1 MTRSCQPPR
10 SNKPSIKYKC
20 SPLEGASFELTNF
33 DGKDYTPTSS
43 GSSKQNGKKSEPK
56 SSQILS
62 TSELIS
68 AVGRIWDCAN
78 RPLAFL
84 RPKTNLSHNDGDF
97 PKDTVLRC
105 SHGKGNDRS
114 STSAESQ
121 HFTNNPMTTGDYLS
135 MVHPNIECLKV
146 SEKISFFEPLSGKST
161 RSLRGSNSVAGI
173 PNEYWKENSPGTVG
187 ILYDLRN
194 IYEWMNE
201 ISLPGRKHQ
210 ENSTL
215 INNKKIDECCLFGDK
230 PTNLGN
236 TANPA
241 TNLTIERTERRVE
254 ITKCKDSLL
263 GQSSI
268 AVENASTTS
277 LCSDYY
283 LKAVQTTE
291 ENVDI
296 LRTPI
301 SRLHA
306 DYSIEYLDSHNL
318 TFEECQ
324 HKNEDGHLY
333 EDKKDQQSKFVMESK
348 SKIEVCSPNNNKP
361 HFGIAK
367 QEHAFAGALAGIFV
381 SICLHPVDTVKT
393 VIQSCRADQRSI
405 NYIVRS
411 IITERGVTGLYRG
424 IASNIASS
432 APISAVYTFTYETVK
447 GALLPFLPMGYQ
459 SFAHCIGGGGASI
472 ATSFIFTPSEC
483 IKQQMQVGSHYQNC
497 WNALVGIIKKGGLP
511 SLYAGWGAVLCR
523 NIPHSIIKFYTYES
537 MKQLMLQSL
546 GPNAQPST
554 LQTLICGGLAG
565 STAALFTTP
574 FDVVK
579 TRLQTQI
586 PGSIH
591 QYDGVFNTLVEIG
604 QREGLKGLYR
614 GLIPRLIMYVS
625 QGAIFFA
632 SYESFKKLFSVEVAP
647 QAYAQ
652 TIEHLRKKEDEAPLL
667 TLEGEETGSL
677 MPEMPKQHR
686 RVDGGCDG
694 KERVL

>member
-1 MTRSCQPPR
+1 MTRSSQPPR

-20 SPLEGASFELTNF
+20 SPLEGASFELTDF
-33 DGKDYTPTSS
+33 DGKDYATASS
-43 GSSKQNGKKSEPK
+43 GSCKQNGKKSEPK

-62 TSELIS
+62 TAELIS
-68 AVGRIWDCAN
+68 AVGQIWDCAN

-84 RPKTNLSHNDGDF
+84 RPKTNLRHNDGDF
-97 PKDTVLRC
+97 PGENVLC
-105 SHGKGNDRS
+105 ESHGKRNDRS

-121 HFTNNPMTTGDYLS
+121 HLANNLMTKGRYLP

-146 SEKISFFEPLSGKST
+146 SEKISFLEPLSGKSAC
-161 RSLRGSNSVAGI
+161 SLRGSNLVAGI
-173 PNEYWKENSPGTVG
+173 PNEYWKEKSPGTVG

-194 IYEWMNE
+194 IYEWMNA
-201 ISLPGRKHQ
+201 ISLLGRKHQ
-210 ENSTL
+210 VNSTL
-215 INNKKIDECCLFGDK
+215 INNKKIDECCLFGENLK
-230 PTNLGN
+230 KLGN
-236 TANPA
+236 TANSA
-241 TNLTIERTERRVE
+241 NDLTFESTESHVE
-254 ITKCKDSLL
+254 ITKCTDSSL

-283 LKAVQTTE
+283 LETVQ
-291 ENVDI
+291 
-296 LRTPI
+296 
-301 SRLHA
+301 
-306 DYSIEYLDSHNL
+306 
-318 TFEECQ
+318 Q
-324 HKNEDGHLY
+324 Q
-333 EDKKDQQSKFVMESK
+333 KKM
-348 SKIEVCSPNNNKP
+348 
-361 HFGIAK
+361 H
-367 QEHAFAGALAGIFV
+367 EHAFAGALAGIFV
-381 SICLHPVDTVKT
+381 SLCLHPVDTVKT

-411 IITERGVTGLYRG
+411 IITERGATGLYRG

-472 ATSFIFTPSEC
+472 ATSFIFTPSER
-483 IKQQMQVGSHYQNC
+483 IKQQMQVGAHYQNY

-523 NIPHSIIKFYTYES
+523 NIPHSIIK
-537 MKQLMLQSL
+537 
-546 GPNAQPST
+546 
-554 LQTLICGGLAG
+554 LICGGLAG
-565 STAALFTTP
+565 STATLFTTP

-614 GLIPRLIMYVS
+614 GLIPRLVMYVS

-632 SYESFKKLFSVEVAP
+632 SL
-647 QAYAQ
+647 
-652 TIEHLRKKEDEAPLL
+652 
-667 TLEGEETGSL
+667 
-677 MPEMPKQHR
+677 
-686 RVDGGCDG
+686 
-694 KERVL
+694 

>member
-1 MTRSCQPPR
+1 MTRSSQPPR

-20 SPLEGASFELTNF
+20 SPLEGASFELTDF
-33 DGKDYTPTSS
+33 DGKDYTTASS
-43 GSSKQNGKKSEPK
+43 GSISKQNGKKSEPK

-62 TSELIS
+62 TAELIS
-68 AVGRIWDCAN
+68 AVGQIWDCAN

-84 RPKTNLSHNDGDF
+84 RPKTNLRHNDGDF
-97 PKDTVLRC
+97 PRENVLC
-105 SHGKGNDRS
+105 ESHGKRNDRS

-121 HFTNNPMTTGDYLS
+121 HLANNLMTKGRYLP

-146 SEKISFFEPLSGKST
+146 SEKISFFEPLSGKSAC
-161 RSLRGSNSVAGI
+161 SLRGSNLVAGI
-173 PNEYWKENSPGTVG
+173 PNEYWKEKSPGTAG

-194 IYEWMNE
+194 IYERMNA
-201 ISLPGRKHQ
+201 ISLLGRKHQ
-210 ENSTL
+210 VNSTL
-215 INNKKIDECCLFGDK
+215 INNKKIDECCLFGENLK
-230 PTNLGN
+230 KLGN
-236 TANPA
+236 TANSA
-241 TNLTIERTERRVE
+241 NDRTFESTESHVE
-254 ITKCKDSLL
+254 ITKCTDSSL

-268 AVENASTTS
+268 AVGNASTTS

-283 LKAVQTTE
+283 LEAVQTTE
-291 ENVDI
+291 ENGNI

-318 TFEECQ
+318 AFEECQ
-324 HKNEDGHLY
+324 LKNEDGHLY
-333 EDKKDQQSKFVMESK
+333 ESRKDQQSELVMESK

-367 QEHAFAGALAGIFV
+367 HEHAFAGALAGIFV
-381 SICLHPVDTVKT
+381 SLCLHPVDTVKT

-405 NYIVRS
+405 NYIVKS
-411 IITERGVTGLYRG
+411 IITERGATGLYRG

-472 ATSFIFTPSEC
+472 ATSFIFTPSER
-483 IKQQMQVGSHYQNC
+483 IKQQMQVGAHYQNC

-523 NIPHSIIKFYTYES
+523 NIPHSIIKFYIYES
-537 MKQLMLQSL
+537 MKQLVLQSL

-614 GLIPRLIMYVS
+614 GLIPRLVMYVS

-632 SYESFKKLFSVEVAP
+632 SYESFKKLFSVEVP
-647 QAYAQ
+647 QTCAQ
-652 TIEHLRKKEDEAPLL
+652 TIERLQKEDEAPSL
-667 TLEGEETGSL
+667 TLEGEQTGSS
-677 MPEMPKQHR
+677 MPETPEQHP

-694 KERVL
+694 EEHVL